1 MYFIIKKIL
10 IFLPILLILNCS
22 ISSKLYVEQKIEE
35 NNKNIISQISDNN
48 SDIKDEI
55 SEMKVKLDSMQYY
68 YDQNSLYISNLTN
81 RYHLLKSE
89 ISGYE
94 AKSSL
99 YISSVFKK
107 INSLDKKIQQFVLL
121 NDKVLTNSTE
131 IPDSQFKQISN
142 IEIQDLNNNIDSLN
156 FRYYKI
162 QNEYNMLVKDL
173 TLIERSMIDIVR
185 YSTNRLKNEVEK
197 ENELLKND
205 IEKIYSKQDSI
216 NILINGVKKDVKI
229 LNSNNIFIN
238 RETDSLFVKD
248 TLE

>member
-216 NILINGVKKDVKI
+216 NILINDVKKDVKI